1 MKPEDTPLRC
11 PKVGIVGAGNS
22 ASALACHLAS
32 FDYLPVMFVRNPDIA
47 ALLRH
52 QGSMKCTGQLEGEFP
67 IEVTACPEELCADC
81 HLIFMATTAN
91 DYLDVADR
99 LAPYL
104 SEQNTI
110 VLFSSKLAG
119 SLAVSHFLESRG
131 VSGVDVL
138 ETDSLFASRVQD
150 IGQVWIR
157 GIKRWN
163 LYSGRCRSMTKRYE
177 GVLESFFPG
186 LEPAQNLIQRGL
198 TDFGALAHPLTL
210 LINMNE
216 IERQRHFL
224 FYYEGYT
231 PKSVSL
237 LEKIEEEF
245 HGVAEAYDTRLL
257 PAKEWL
263 HRYYGCS
270 QNSLLEA
277 MQTVPNY
284 RFSQSPDRVHHR
296 YILEDVPCTLIPLQ
310 QLARK
315 AGLKT
320 PMVDAVITIASILL
334 GENFERGG
342 RTLERLGWDA
352 LSHSEIRTAL
362 KA

>member
-1 MKPEDTPLRC
+1 MATNF

-32 FDYLPVMFVRNPDIA
+32 FDYLPVMFVRHPETA
-47 ALLRH
+47 QALHR
-52 QGSMKCTGQLEGEFP
+52 QGCMKCTGQLEGEFP
-67 IEVTACPEELCADC
+67 IQVTHCPRTLCSDC
-81 HLIFMATTAN
+81 HLIFLATTAN
-91 DYLDVADR
+91 DYLDVAR
-99 LAPYL
+99 QFAPYL
-104 SEQNTI
+104 TEQNTF

-119 SLAVSHFLESRG
+119 SLAVSHCLESLG
-131 VSGVDVL
+131 VQGVDVL
-138 ETDSLFASRVQD
+138 ETDSLFASRVQTV
-150 IGQVWIR
+150 GHVWIR

-163 LYSGRCRSMTKRYE
+163 LYSGKCVSMTRRYQ

-216 IERQRHFL
+216 IDRQRPFL

-231 PKSVSL
+231 AKSVTL
-237 LEKIEEEF
+237 LEQIEDEF
-245 HGVAEAYDTRLL
+245 AQVARAFDTELL

-270 QNSLLEA
+270 QGSLLEA

-284 RFSQSPDRVHHR
+284 KFSQSPDRVHHR

-310 QLARK
+310 QLAHK
-315 AGLKT
+315 AGIKT
-320 PMVDAVITIASILL
+320 PMVDAVVTIASILL
-334 GENFERGG
+334 SEDFKSQG
-342 RTLERLGWDA
+342 RTLDRLGWSQ
-352 LSHSEIRTAL
+352 LSHLEIRAAL
-362 KA
+362 RS

>member
-1 MKPEDTPLRC
+1 MVTKLPR
-11 PKVGIVGAGNS
+11 VGIVGAGNS

-32 FDYLPVMFVRNPDIA
+32 FEYLPVMYVRNPQTA
-47 ALLRH
+47 EELRR
-52 QGSMKCTGQLEGEFP
+52 QGCMRSTGQLEGVFP
-67 IEVTACPEELCADC
+67 IEVTNSPEEICARC
-81 HLIFMATTAN
+81 QLIFLATTAN
-91 DYLDVADR
+91 DYLDVAA
-99 LAPYL
+99 LFAPYL
-104 SEQNTI
+104 SEQNTL

-119 SLAVSHFLESRG
+119 SLAVSHFLESQG
-131 VSGVDVL
+131 VTGVDVL
-138 ETDSLFASRVQD
+138 ETDSLFASRVQEV
-150 IGQVWIR
+150 GHVWIR

-163 LYSGRCRSMTKRYE
+163 LYSGKCRSMTCRYE

-186 LEPAQNLIQRGL
+186 LEPAQNLVQRGL

-210 LINMNE
+210 LINMND
-216 IERQRHFL
+216 IDRQRPFL

-231 PKSVSL
+231 PKSVTL
-237 LEKIEEEF
+237 LERIEAEF
-245 HGVAEAYDTRLL
+245 HEVAAAFDATLL

-263 HRYYGCS
+263 HRYYGCK

-315 AGLKT
+315 AGVST
-320 PMVDAVITIASILL
+320 PMVDSVITIASILL
-334 GENFERGG
+334 GEDFESRG
-342 RTLERLGWDA
+342 RTLERLGWA
-352 LSHSEIRTAL
+352 QCSQQEIRMAL